1 LVNSKGLFFNALDTG
16 LAKVMEG
23 LKIGRGHMWGRGA
36 SNNRRTFDGTYLD
49 SNSVENQWGVGG
61 GQFSHLPIG
70 SNGPDALDTKW
81 ADFDVEKV
89 NELLE

>member
-1 LVNSKGLFFNALDTG
+1 MVNSKGLFFNALDTG

-23 LKIGRGHMWGRGA
+23 LKIERGGA

-49 SNSVENQWGVGG
+49 SNSVENQGG
-61 GQFSHLPIG
+61 GNFLPCPIG
-70 SNGPDALDTKW
+70 SDGPDALDTKW

>member
-1 LVNSKGLFFNALDTG
+1 MKAISSLCVLVC
-16 LAKVMEG
+16 
-23 LKIGRGHMWGRGA
+23 GA

-49 SNSVENQWGVGG
+49 SNSVENQGG
-61 GQFSHLPIG
+61 GNFLPCPIG
-70 SNGPDALDTKW
+70 SDGPDALDTKW

>member
-1 LVNSKGLFFNALDTG
+1 MG
-16 LAKVMEG
+16 
-23 LKIGRGHMWGRGA
+23 
-36 SNNRRTFDGTYLD
+36 
-49 SNSVENQWGVGG
+49 GVTCGGG
-61 GQFSHLPIG
+61 GQAIIEGLLMEHILILTRSKISGGGGNFLTFPIG

>member
-1 LVNSKGLFFNALDTG
+1 MEHILILTRSK
-16 LAKVMEG
+16 
-23 LKIGRGHMWGRGA
+23 I
-36 SNNRRTFDGTYLD
+36 S
-49 SNSVENQWGVGG
+49 GG
-61 GQFSHLPIG
+61 GGNFLTFPIG

>member
-1 LVNSKGLFFNALDTG
+1 M
-16 LAKVMEG
+16 MEG
-23 LKIGRGHMWGRGA
+23 LKIGRGGA

-49 SNSVENQWGVGG
+49 SNSVENQWGEGG
-61 GQFSHLPIG
+61 NFLTFPIG